1 MVAYAGGTS
10 KYIPLKP
17 EGKSKTA
24 NDWTLDMDH
33 LQSLVTDKT
42 KMIFFNNPN
51 NPLGKVFSVEECQ
64 GAIQNFQNFCYF
76 FYLAL
81 ADFCI
86 KNDIVCISD
95 EVYEHLVY
103 KPLEHIRIANLPG
116 MYERTITIGSAGKTW
131 SATGW
136 KIGWSMGPPTL
147 IKAMQV
153 CRS

>member
-51 NPLGKVFSVEECQ
+51 NPLGKVFSMEECQ
-64 GAIQNFQNFCYF
+64 GAIQKTQKLLLIF
-76 FYLAL
+76 F
-81 ADFCI
+81 I
-86 KNDIVCISD
+86 
-95 EVYEHLVY
+95 
-103 KPLEHIRIANLPG
+103 
-116 MYERTITIGSAGKTW
+116 
-131 SATGW
+131 
-136 KIGWSMGPPTL
+136 
-147 IKAMQV
+147 
-153 CRS
+153 